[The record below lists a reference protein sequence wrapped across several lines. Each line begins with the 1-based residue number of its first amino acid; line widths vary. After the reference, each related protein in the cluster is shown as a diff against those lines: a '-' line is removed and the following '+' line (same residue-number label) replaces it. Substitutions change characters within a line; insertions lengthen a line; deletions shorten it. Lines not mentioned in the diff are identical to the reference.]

1 MGGKA
6 MSLINDLIDRYCPYG
21 ITYKSLS
28 ELGSFYGGLSGK
40 NKEDFIDGNAK
51 LITYMNVFSN
61 MAIDTEIKDMVKIGE
76 HEKQNSVDYGDII
89 FTGSSETLDECGMSS
104 VLTKRVDEKL
114 YLNSFCI
121 GFRFHDKNLLLPDF
135 SKHLFRSKEIRKQI
149 KRTANGVTRF
159 NVSRQKME
167 KVVIPIPPLPVQQ
180 EIVRILDN
188 FTGLITELNAELDA
202 RRKQYEYYRD
212 KLFSFVDKV
221 PIVKLGEIG
230 TIIRGNGL
238 QKKDLTEDGV
248 GCIHYGQIY
257 TYYGAYTYE
266 TKSFVSP
273 ELAAKLTKVN
283 TGDIVIA
290 TTSENI
296 EDVCK
301 CVAWL
306 GENEIVTGGHT
317 AILKHNQNPK
327 YISYYLQTSSF
338 FQQKCKIAQGT
349 KVIEVS
355 SKKLEQILI
364 PLPPLDVQE
373 RIVSILD
380 RFDAL
385 CNDKT
390 CGLPAEIVARQKQY
404 EYYRDKLLTFKRKNA

>member
-1 MGGKA
+1 MKRLDELIDELCPDGVEYKKLKDVTKMQRGKSLTKKDATDGIYPVISGGKEPA
-6 MSLINDLIDRYCPYG
+6 FYCDRFNRDG
-21 ITYKSLS
+21 ETVTVA
-28 ELGSFYGGLSGK
+28 GSGVYAGYVQYWNEPIFVC
-40 NKEDFIDGNAK
+40 DA
-51 LITYMNVFSN
+51 FS
-61 MAIDTEIKDMVKIGE
+61 IKGTE
-76 HEKQNSVDYGDII
+76 NS
-89 FTGSSETLDECGMSS
+89 
-104 VLTKRVDEKL
+104 LTKYIYYYLSNIQEKIHATKTGGGIPHVHISSIE
-114 YLNSFCI
+114 NF
-121 GFRFHDKNLLLPDF
+121 
-135 SKHLFRSKEIRKQI
+135 EIP
-149 KRTANGVTRF
+149 V
-159 NVSRQKME
+159 
-167 KVVIPIPPLPVQQ
+167 PPLPVQQ

-188 FTGLITELNAELDA
+188 FTGLISELNAELDA

>member
-61 MAIDTEIKDMVKIGE
+61 MAIDTEIKDMVKISE

-202 RRKQYEYYRD
+202 RRKQYEYYKEELLTFREEIEWKSLED
-212 KLFSFVDKV
+212 VFDIRNGYTPSKNEESFWKNGNIPWFRIEDIRENGRILSDSIQHITPQAVKGSLFPAYSIILSTSATIGEYALLTVEGLSNQRFICLSRKNEYIGKLNIKFFYYYCS
-221 PIVKLGEIG
+221 KLAEWCKNNTTIG
-230 TIIRGNGL
+230 NFPTV
-238 QKKDLTEDGV
+238 EM
-248 GCIHYGQIY
+248 
-257 TYYGAYTYE
+257 
-266 TKSFVSP
+266 
-273 ELAAKLTKVN
+273 AKLR
-283 TGDIVIA
+283 
-290 TTSENI
+290 
-296 EDVCK
+296 
-301 CVAWL
+301 
-306 GENEIVTGGHT
+306 
-317 AILKHNQNPK
+317 K
-327 YISYYLQTSSF
+327 YR
-338 FQQKCKIAQGT
+338 
-349 KVIEVS
+349 
-355 SKKLEQILI
+355 I
-364 PLPPLDVQE
+364 PIPSVEEQE

-385 CNDKT
+385 CNDTT
-390 CGLPAEIVARQKQY
+390 CGLPAEIAARQKQY